1 MEFHIYTDGSGGDPA
16 QATVGMGRSGVSG
29 CQPPPRSPLCCRSIY
44 GPVVVGEYDPVWL
57 GARRGTNNTAEIS
70 AIGEACRWLLSLIHD
85 LPVYHSR
92 KITIYYDS
100 EYAYGVTTR
109 LTKCKDNHELV
120 ESVAQLVSAT
130 RNQFHLTFQHVKGHS
145 GIHGNEVAHKLADR
159 GFLGR
164 VSPHATFWTIRPE
177 GPMGR
182 PPAPAPKRA
191 PRVLRRPAAA
201 GPRQGRHPLLPCPV
215 CGENFRSCDLP
226 QHQPGCRGLGI

>member
-1 MEFHIYTDGSGGDPA
+1 M
-16 QATVGMGRSGVSG
+16 
-29 CQPPPRSPLCCRSIY
+29 
-44 GPVVVGEYDPVWL
+44 WL

-130 RNQFHLTFQHVKGHS
+130 RNQFHLTFQHVKGHL
-145 GIHGNEVAHKLADR
+145 GIHGNEVADKLADR

-177 GPMGR
+177 GPLGR

-226 QHQPGCRGLGI
+226 QHQPGCRGPDLNLRCQYCNTLFTNLQTRKNHDRYSHPTEALRDGLISHIAKKARRS